1 MLYCI
6 DMLVLDANILRD
18 SILVRLETIQF
29 ECYVHVNAVMWRVV
43 YRELRALTNDGEMG
57 LNPME
62 LNDVYEDL
70 WNVGTLLQNETD
82 VLSIMED
89 EFRPWAKVKSD
100 TEKSRAFYDVHDR
113 AKQNDLALLRNYE
126 SRADLESY
134 VEVLKK
140 VFSLFGTSAI
150 LHVTLLV
157 PFLQGPCK
165 TLTLIPVLH

>member
-18 SILVRLETIQF
+18 SILVRLEMIQF

-43 YRELRALTNDGEMG
+43 YRELRALTNDGVMR
-57 LNPME
+57 LNLME
-62 LNDVYEDL
+62 LNDIYEDL

-89 EFRPWAKVKSD
+89 DFRSWAKVKAD

-113 AKQNDLALLRNYE
+113 AKQADLALLRNYE

-134 VEVLKK
+134 VVVLKK
-140 VFSLFGTSAI
+140 VFSLFGTPA
-150 LHVTLLV
+150 LKNLTVLLSYSM
-157 PFLQGPCK
+157 PRANHLP
-165 TLTLIPVLH
+165 L

>member
-6 DMLVLDANILRD
+6 DMLVLGGIYFW
-18 SILVRLETIQF
+18 LVQF

-43 YRELRALTNDGEMG
+43 YRELRALTNDGVMA

-62 LNDVYEDL
+62 LNEIYEEL
-70 WNVGTLLQNETD
+70 WNVGTLLQNATV

-89 EFRPWAKVKSD
+89 EFRPWPKVKAE

-113 AKQNDLALLRNYE
+113 AKQADLALLRNYD

-134 VEVLKK
+134 VVVLKK
-140 VFSLFGTSAI
+140 VFSLFGTPT
-150 LHVTLLV
+150 LTNLTLLV
-157 PFLQGPCK
+157 TISESPFI
-165 TLTLIPVLH
+165 TLPTLIPSWIR